1 MTKRPRVKQ
10 AIYDEIMK
18 EDGKSFNDCLLSFMT
33 KHDLMAVEFNSIKYT
48 CGKLIGKNVALSKE
62 NRLLKKG
69 ARITQVTYAIVLM
82 VSVAL
87 WITLS

>member
-18 EDGKSFNDCLLSFMT
+18 EDGKSFNDCLLSFMA
-33 KHDLMAVEFNSIKYT
+33 KHDLMAIEFDAMTSEIVVLRRK
-48 CGKLIGKNVALSKE
+48 VS
-62 NRLLKKG
+62 LLKKG